1 MTTGIGSDAVALEDL
16 MTLGNG
22 TAGSTIGY
30 SAPAM
35 GPVTFAVTR
44 KSGSAVLG
52 KGAGGS
58 AHALKIYVV
67 KFTDGPIAAGYSS
80 LASQN
85 RFQSSL
91 PN

>member
-1 MTTGIGSDAVALEDL
+1 MTTGIGSDAVALKDL

-22 TAGSTIGY
+22 TAGLTIGY

-35 GPVTFAVTR
+35 GPVMFAVTR
-44 KSGSAVLG
+44 KFGSAVLG

-58 AHALKIYVV
+58 AHALNIYGV
-67 KFTDGPIAAGYSS
+67 KFADGPITAGYSS

-91 PN
+91 PY